1 MGKMLYPLFV
11 LFILACNSL
20 PKNPERRPSSA
31 LPPARENRLTKVL
44 QNKIGPPRGD
54 NSAFTPL
61 ITGQEALLAR
71 LASANLADHTLDIQ
85 YYIWANDLTGLLVM
99 NFVLGAADR
108 GVRVRILLDD
118 LNQGKYE
125 KPLAILDTHPNI
137 EVRMANPFSNRKAQW
152 LDAFRFSA
160 VNKRMHNKVM
170 IADNLLGIVGG
181 RNIGNEYFWASQ
193 EMNFGDF
200 DLWAAGPVVR
210 DLSKEFDAYWN
221 SDIAYPIASLMP
233 DYRPLP
239 KDLADLRTQAKQAVL
254 EAQKTEYEQTLLET
268 VKNEIFLA
276 STEPVFWSKAEVVFD
291 PPEKFNQSEAEQNAT
306 LKFQLK
312 PYVDETEKEMLLI
325 SPYFIPDQ
333 NGLIFFK
340 DLNKRGVK
348 TTVLTN
354 SLASSDVYVV
364 FSGYKGTRKD
374 LLRNGVSLYEL
385 KPRASETLKR
395 GKHIG
400 SSSSQSGLHGKVFI
414 FDRKNIFVGSMNLD
428 PRSMILNSE
437 MGVIVHSPELASFV
451 ATRMLA
457 NLPETAFKVTL
468 TDKGDLQWEAREKG
482 QTYYFN
488 KEPETSWWKR
498 FKANM
503 MSLVVPSSQL

>member
-1 MGKMLYPLFV
+1 MGKIVWALLLFSF
-11 LFILACNSL
+11 LSCTSL

-31 LPPARENRLTKVL
+31 LPPRSDTRLTKVL
-44 QNKIGPPRGD
+44 QNKIGPPRAD
-54 NSAFTPL
+54 TSAFTPL

-71 LASANLADHTLDIQ
+71 LATANLADHTLDIQ

-99 NFVLGAADR
+99 NYVLNAADR

-118 LNQGKYE
+118 LNQGKYD
-125 KPLAILDTHPNI
+125 KPLAILATHPSI
-137 EVRMANPFSNRKAQW
+137 QVRMANPFSNRKAQW

-200 DLWAAGPVVR
+200 DLWATGPVVR

-221 SDIAYPIASLMP
+221 SEIAYPIATLMP
-233 DYRPLP
+233 DFRPLAE
-239 KDLADLRTQAKQAVL
+239 DLEKLRAQAKQAVL
-254 EAQKTEYEQTLLET
+254 DAEKTEYEQTLLET
-268 VKNEIFLA
+268 LKNDIFLA
-276 STEPVFWSKAEVVFD
+276 TTEPVFWSKAEVVFD

-306 LKFQLK
+306 LRFQLK
-312 PYVDETEKEMLLI
+312 PYVDETEKELLLI
-325 SPYFIPDQ
+325 SPYFIPDN

-340 DLNKRGVK
+340 DLSKRGVQ

-364 FSGYKGTRKD
+364 FSGYKSTRKD
-374 LLRNGVSLYEL
+374 LLKAGVSLYEL

-395 GKHIG
+395 EKHIG
-400 SSSSQSGLHGKVFI
+400 SSSSQSGLHGKVFV

-428 PRSMILNSE
+428 PRSMTLNSE
-437 MGVIVHSPELASFV
+437 MGVIVHSPELATFV
-451 ATRMLA
+451 ATRLLA

-468 TDKGDLQWEAREKG
+468 TDNDDLQWEARERG
-482 QTYYFN
+482 QTFHFS

-503 MSLVVPSSQL
+503 MSLVVPNSQL